1 MPIASTWSNP
11 TLIDNNY
18 QLNNQRNENL
28 PYSPRDQASVGPV
41 DVDWNRVSDGTSN
54 KNFQALQNEK
64 MWKIYTEF
72 KKWNNQNIENFNKYK
87 ANEVNFDRDGNDSQD
102 IFVKN

>member
-1 MPIASTWSNP
+1 
-11 TLIDNNY
+11 
-18 QLNNQRNENL
+18 
-28 PYSPRDQASVGPV
+28 
-41 DVDWNRVSDGTSN
+41 
-54 KNFQALQNEK
+54 

-87 ANEVNFDRDGNDSQD
+87 ANEVNFDLDGNDSQD